1 VSHDLSDL
9 MLYKHCLL
17 LSMLLNIFVETMI
30 HLSFSGFFDT
40 LFFFQNGLNTA
51 PELTQNRMK
60 LIISNYVNASNK

>member
-1 VSHDLSDL
+1 
-9 MLYKHCLL
+9 
-17 LSMLLNIFVETMI
+17 MLLNIFVETMI
-30 HLSFSGFFDT
+30 HLSFSGFFDEKYFT